1 MEFRKHS
8 KRNQTNRNLIV
19 IAVGFL
25 ATVMAG
31 ALVFQ
36 VYMKS
41 AYDSQKVTVLV
52 TVDNQIPDFT
62 VAYSLDFYQDSV
74 YHDILQPGVF
84 QKTIDLDAHERIP
97 VSVRI
102 SDSVLMHDTIFVSD
116 TSAYVFIQIEPSQSN
131 KSKFFTHLNVSK

>member
-41 AYDSQKVTVLV
+41 AYDAQKVTILV
-52 TVDNQIPDFT
+52 TVDNQMPDLNT
-62 VAYSLDFYQDSV
+62 TYSLNFYQDSV
-74 YHDILQPGVF
+74 YHDVLQSGLV
-84 QKTIDLDAHERIP
+84 QKTIELDAEKRIP
-97 VSVRI
+97 I
-102 SDSVLMHDTIFVSD
+102 SLCIADSVHMHDTIFVSD
-116 TSAYVFIQIEPSQSN
+116 TSVYVFIQIEPTESDKMQ
-131 KSKFFTHLNVSK
+131 FFTHLNVSK

>member
-36 VYMKS
+36 LYMKS
-41 AYDSQKVTVLV
+41 AYEAQKVTVLV
-52 TVDNQIPDFT
+52 TVDNQMPDLHT
-62 VAYSLDFYQDSV
+62 TYSLNFYQDSV
-74 YHDILQPGVF
+74 YHDILQPGLF
-84 QKTIDLDAHERIP
+84 QKTIELNADERIP

-102 SDSVLMHDTIFVSD
+102 
-116 TSAYVFIQIEPSQSN
+116 
-131 KSKFFTHLNVSK
+131 